1 MEVVMIAECR
11 NPSVMPLAEL
21 AWLVNAEYKE
31 MPGMHLTFD
40 QARRLFGLSA
50 ADCRRVLD
58 HLVAVGILMEDA
70 AHRFCRRTD
79 AAY

>member
-11 NPSVMPLAEL
+11 NPSVMPLEEL
-21 AWLVNAEYKE
+21 VWLVDAEYKE

-40 QARRLFGLSA
+40 QARRLFGLSD

-58 HLVAVGILMEDA
+58 HLVTVGILMEDT

>member
-1 MEVVMIAECR
+1 
-11 NPSVMPLAEL
+11 
-21 AWLVNAEYKE
+21 
-31 MPGMHLTFD
+31 MHLTFD
-40 QARRLFGLSA
+40 QARRLFGLSD

-58 HLVAVGILMEDA
+58 HLVTVGILMEDT